1 MKDAKDPPPHDK
13 SFRELVGK
21 VRPLVHNTIEPQ
33 RARTPPRRR
42 PVEPEVLPSTLAPA
56 ATTLLGSDSH
66 DAATATDYHRPGLQN
81 SVLRKLRRGQY
92 PVQDELDLHG
102 LTLSEAGVRLADFL
116 LHARGQ
122 RLSCVRIIHGKG
134 LSSPGKSPVLKPQVA
149 RWLRAHEGVL
159 AFTPARREDGG
170 SGAMYVLLRSRR
182 DES

>member
-1 MKDAKDPPPHDK
+1 MKDGKEPPAGDK
-13 SFRELVGK
+13 SFGDLVGK
-21 VRPLVHNTIEPQ
+21 VRPLVHNTIAPQ

-42 PVEPEVLPSTLAPA
+42 PIEPETSATKLTPA
-56 ATTLLGSDSH
+56 APVLLGSDSH
-66 DAATATDYHRPGLQN
+66 DAAAASDYRRPGLQN

-92 PVQDELDLHG
+92 PLQDELDLHG
-102 LTLSEAGVRLADFL
+102 LTVSEAGVRLGDFL
-116 LHARGQ
+116 SYARGQ

-149 RWLRAHEGVL
+149 RWLRAHDGVL

-182 DES
+182 DEP